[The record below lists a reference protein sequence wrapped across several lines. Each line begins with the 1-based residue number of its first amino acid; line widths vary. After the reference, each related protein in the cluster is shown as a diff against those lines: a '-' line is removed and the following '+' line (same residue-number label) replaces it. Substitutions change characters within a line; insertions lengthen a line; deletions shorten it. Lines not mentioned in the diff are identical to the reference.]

1 MSTTNTPAV
10 VSRNMVL
17 KSPGDFHRFLLA
29 GVDSIKQALPGH
41 LKPDRMLRLAVTA
54 FSTTPALRECT
65 AHSILASIV
74 VAAQLGLEPGIA
86 GQGYLIPYKGTCTF
100 VPGWQGLVGLL
111 NNTGRATAW
120 TACVFEG
127 DPFEFSMGSHP
138 RIEHKP
144 GPNYGDATKIAWV
157 YACGKVN
164 GSEVPVIEVWPIAR
178 VWKHRDINNKVGK
191 SHYSFRHPEMYA
203 RKVVLLQVLK
213 YMPRSIEM
221 NNALAAANAAEGGR
235 SAEVTDGVIIDPEP
249 GDMEAQTSSPDM
261 TPKETAT
268 ATAPTKTAGP
278 AMRPRVSNA
287 PPRHASS
294 GPVGGGGAG
303 GGLFGEGSTPGA
315 AEGTPVHREAVT
327 LVQAVRNLMKGSR
340 RSETAVLEYL
350 EAQGQPKKTTLDFID
365 KAVLQQLV
373 DQWADIYQDIPE
385 DDLPA

>member
-10 VSRNMVL
+10 VSRNIVL
-17 KSPGDFHRFLLA
+17 NTPGDFHRFLLA
-29 GVDSIKQALPGH
+29 GVDSIKQALPSH

-65 AHSILASIV
+65 AHSILGAIV

-178 VWKHRDINNKVGK
+178 VWKHRDVNNKVGK
-191 SHYSFRHPEMYA
+191 QHYSFRHPEMYA

-221 NNALAAANAAEGGR
+221 NNALAATNAAEGGR
-235 SAEVTDGVIIDPEP
+235 MAEVTDGVIIDPEP

-261 TPKETAT
+261 TPKDTGA
-268 ATAPTKTAGP
+268 AAAAAVPKTTTTTG
-278 AMRPRVSNA
+278 RPRVSNA
-287 PPRHASS
+287 PPRHPS
-294 GPVGGGGAG
+294 GPG
-303 GGLFGEGSTPGA
+303 GGLFGEGGGSGPAPGA
-315 AEGTPVHREAVT
+315 AEEPVHREAVSP
-327 LVQAVRNLMKGSR
+327 VQAVRNLMKGSR
-340 RSETAVLEYL
+340 RCETAVLEYL
-350 EAQGQPKKTTLDFID
+350 HANGQPMKTTLDFID
-365 KAVLQQLV
+365 KAVLQQLAE
-373 DQWADIYQDIPE
+373 QWADIFQDIPE